1 MAVTATVTFVD
12 PIWRTLYVQDATG
25 GVLVRLDG
33 AAEVRVGDRLQID
46 GVTDA
51 GDPLPL
57 VIAERVTKRGTG
69 ALPDAIPFLPART
82 LQYLDDAERVD
93 VAGVV
98 QRVATDTPGH
108 LIAELVAFDGTPFR
122 LTVAGHWRQPLPQE
136 LVNAQVRVTGVLGR
150 LVQTDPQ
157 TRVLHL
163 LVPDRDAITV
173 IKPAHPEP
181 FDSFAPSAGALEHL
195 TPAVAPYRVRIR
207 GFVTL
212 ATSAYVFLEGDRG
225 AFRVDLDPGQDV
237 PRIGTEIEASGF
249 LAPGDTPALRWALLR
264 ATGAPPR
271 VQEAVARPVAHLLR
285 DDAAGHLTRTTPTSS
300 RAT

>member
-1 MAVTATVTFVD
+1 MSPTPAIRCRWSS
-12 PIWRTLYVQDATG
+12 PNGSRS
-25 GVLVRLDG
+25 
-33 AAEVRVGDRLQID
+33 
-46 GVTDA
+46 A
-51 GDPLPL
+51 G
-57 VIAERVTKRGTG
+57 
-69 ALPDAIPFLPART
+69 PARCRT
-82 LQYLDDAERVD
+82 PSPSFRPARSRTLDDAERVD

-108 LIAELVAFDGTPFR
+108 LIAEPVAFDGTPFR
-122 LTVAGHWRQPLPQE
+122 LTVAGHWRQPLPQG

-150 LVQTDPQ
+150 LVQTEPQ

-212 ATSAYVFLEGDRG
+212 ATGAYVFLEGDRG

-249 LAPGDTPALRWALLR
+249 LAPATRRRSAGPCCEPPALRR
-264 ATGAPPR
+264 ACRKPWRGRSLICCATT
-271 VQEAVARPVAHLLR
+271 RP
-285 DDAAGHLTRTTPTSS
+285 
-300 RAT
+300 AT